1 MTEYCKTFLSTGKI
15 SHFLT
20 AVQLYSGKWAI
31 GTKPYNGN
39 VYQENIN
46 YPLFDTQAEAEK
58 YLSENFEEV

>member
-1 MTEYCKTFLSTGKI
+1 MATYYKTFISTGRI

-31 GTKPYNGN
+31 GTKPFCGSFYT
-39 VYQENIN
+39 ENIN

-58 YLSENFEEV
+58 YLSANFEEV